1 MFLLCHIA
9 RYKAPLLEEIMEG
22 TQKGEYIS
30 LIEKFIEVSETKF
43 PKLILDELTG
53 KYFMF
58 EARA

>member
-1 MFLLCHIA
+1 MH
-9 RYKAPLLEEIMEG
+9 KAPLLEEIMEG
-22 TQKGEYIS
+22 TQKSEYTS

-43 PKLILDELTG
+43 PELILDELTG